1 MKFLLIL
8 PVKNPT
14 KTLITIC
21 NHFSK
26 IVKIIVVDDGSTIN
40 REYFNLVK
48 KKSLFTKK

>member
-48 KKSLFTKK
+48 KKFVY